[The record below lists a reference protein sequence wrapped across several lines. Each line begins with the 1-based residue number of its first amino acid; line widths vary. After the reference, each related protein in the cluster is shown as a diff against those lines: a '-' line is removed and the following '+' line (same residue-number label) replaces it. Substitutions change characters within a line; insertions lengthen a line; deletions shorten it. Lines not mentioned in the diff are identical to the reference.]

1 MELWFRNTKGYK
13 IEKAELGRGMIHE
26 SLDHLFTFTTVRV
39 AKIATDLGIL
49 MKHNKFMDDDVPKE
63 DTYRKSTY
71 YRWSDQVSVYTLSN
85 VLCVSVSNYVR
96 FN

>member
-1 MELWFRNTKGYK
+1 MQ
-13 IEKAELGRGMIHE
+13 
-26 SLDHLFTFTTVRV
+26 TTW
-39 AKIATDLGIL
+39 AF
-49 MKHNKFMDDDVPKE
+49 KHNKFMDDDVPKE

-71 YRWSDQVSVYTLSN
+71 YRWNDQVSVYTLSN